1 MEEETAE
8 MYRDAGPSTPVHADC
23 FCAVIAE
30 EDQAS
35 EHVIEPVEEQ
45 VGEQV
50 EGQVMANGSLC

>member
-1 MEEETAE
+1 
-8 MYRDAGPSTPVHADC
+8 MYRDAGPSTQVNADC
-23 FCAVIAE
+23 FCTVISE
-30 EDQAS
+30 EEQAS